1 MSDDDRN
8 DTRTDD
14 GDFEAEAAEAP
25 VGIVREF
32 WDFLVTNKRWWLI
45 PIALSLVVFGL
56 LVVLAA
62 NSVLAPFLYPLF

>member
-1 MSDDDRN
+1 MSDDDRT
-8 DTRTDD
+8 DARADD
-14 GDFEAEAAEAP
+14 GDFESEAAEAP
-25 VGIVREF
+25 VSIVREF